1 MPACAPTD
9 NVDCGDWDWGDSS
22 AGGDDVDG
30 VLIVVRVVEVLV
42 DAEVLLKE
50 ADEED
55 VRWTGTNAEELGSQF
70 ARTCGLEGSTS
81 NRATPESQQKAWWS
95 QQ

>member
-1 MPACAPTD
+1 
-9 NVDCGDWDWGDSS
+9 V
-22 AGGDDVDG
+22 V
-30 VLIVVRVVEVLV
+30 VVVRVV
-42 DAEVLLKE
+42 DMLLDV
-50 ADEED
+50 ADEEEEEV

-70 ARTCGLEGSTS
+70 ARTSGLEGSTS